1 MDFKRSITILCIF
14 SMILLFAQ
22 CEKEDIIVKKEYQP
36 AADAIQD
43 ANAKKP
49 DKPPG
54 QDQTVETKAAITG
67 NLAGT
72 LDEFGDIG
80 CYVNEETIIKLTI
93 NDQFNHDG
101 ISEEGAFDGTIRIM
115 YSTKKRGENRID
127 FWYEDDGDPKY
138 IMIRQANPNDAYD
151 PETRTMTL
159 SDAYALLAYR
169 DGTGET
175 YWEFTASATVVLK
188 DCD

>member
-1 MDFKRSITILCIF
+1 
-14 SMILLFAQ
+14 MILLFVQ

-36 AADAIQD
+36 FADANLD
-43 ANAKKP
+43 ANAKKGGTPGKP
-49 DKPPG
+49 DGK
-54 QDQTVETKAAITG
+54 TVETHATISG
-67 NLAGT
+67 HVDGV
-72 LDEFGDIG
+72 G
-80 CYVNEETIIKLTI
+80 CYVNEETPFTLNIT
-93 NDQFNHDG
+93 DHFTHDG
-101 ISEEGAFDGTIRIM
+101 ISEAGAFEGTIRIM

-127 FWYEDDGDPKY
+127 FWYTNAEGVDKFFH
-138 IMIRQANPNDAYD
+138 IRQANPNNAYD

-159 SDAYALLAYR
+159 INADALIAIR